1 MAEAGPP
8 PSFQESGK
16 PAVERGFELWLFR
29 SRWLMAPFYVVLI
42 VALAGLLVALVS
54 EAWHGL
60 SEIRDMTPEQ
70 VILLVLSL
78 IDLSLAGNLLVIVI
92 LSGYE
97 NFVAKIEPMNQTNR
111 PAWMGSVDFSD
122 MKVKL
127 GGSIIAISAIALL
140 RTFMRLSEGEE
151 ISDHALRW
159 LVILHLTFVASGI
172 LLAVMAWIADRKRG

>member
-1 MAEAGPP
+1 MAEPGPP
-8 PSFQESGK
+8 PSVQPAGK

-29 SRWLMAPFYVVLI
+29 SRWLMAPFYVVL
-42 VALAGLLVALVS
+42 VAALAGLFVVMAD
-54 EAWHGL
+54 EGWHGL
-60 SEIRDMTPEQ
+60 SNIRSTTPEQ
-70 VILLVLSL
+70 MILLVLSL

-97 NFVAKIEPMNQTNR
+97 NFVARIQPRNQTNR

-151 ISDHALRW
+151 ISDHSLRW

-172 LLAVMAWIADRKRG
+172 LLAAMAWIAERKKD